1 MNTIRT
7 VDEMKNIVHEVKK
20 EGKSMGLVPTMGYFH
35 EGHLSLIREAR
46 KECDIL
52 IVSIFVNPTQFGPS
66 EDYERYPRDLGRDE
80 LIAEREKVDFIFAPN
95 VSEMYPSGYS
105 TFLEVKGLSKVMCG
119 KSRPAHFRGV
129 TTVVAKLFNLV
140 QPDVAYFGQKDAQQA
155 AIIKKMV
162 SDLNMGVEIRVFPIV
177 REKDGLAMSSRNA
190 CLNEDERKAAPVLHR
205 ALLKAK
211 DVIIRAR
218 KKTGGVTK
226 KIHPHRSPPPSR
238 GRIKEGD
245 NLLKFVREEITRMIE
260 SEKLARIDYIAIA
273 DPENLQEVDNI
284 EQDVLIAVA
293 VWIGKTRL
301 IDNVCSSAT

>member
-1 MNTIRT
+1 MKTISK
-7 VDEMKNIVHEVKK
+7 VSEMKNIVNEVKK
-20 EGKSMGLVPTMGYFH
+20 EGKSIGLVPTMGYFH
-35 EGHLSLIREAR
+35 QGHLSLIREVR
-46 KECDIL
+46 KKCDIL
-52 IVSIFVNPTQFGPS
+52 IASIFVNPTQFGPS

-80 LIAEREKVDFIFAPN
+80 LIAEREKVDFIFAPS

-105 TFLEVKGLSKVMCG
+105 TFLEVEGLSKVMCG

-140 QPDVAYFGQKDAQQA
+140 QPDTAYFGQKDAQQA

-162 SDLNMGVEIRVFPIV
+162 SELNMDVEIHICPIV

-190 CLNEDERKAAPVLHR
+190 YLNEEERKAALVLYR

-211 DVIIRAR
+211 DEIIKGKKDAGEIR
-218 KKTGGVTK
+218 K
-226 KIHPHRSPPPSR
+226 
-238 GRIKEGD
+238 
-245 NLLKFVREEITRMIE
+245 EITEVIE
-260 SEKLARIDYIAIA
+260 GEKLARIDYIAIV

-284 EQDVLIAVA
+284 EQEVLIAVA

-301 IDNVCSSAT
+301 IDNIIARKSTSSMTL

>member
-1 MNTIRT
+1 MKTIRT
-7 VDEMKNIVHEVKK
+7 VAEMKNIVSEVKK
-20 EGKSMGLVPTMGYFH
+20 EGKSMGLIPTMGYFH
-35 EGHLSLIREAR
+35 EGHLSLIRKAR

-80 LIAEREKVDFIFAPN
+80 LIAEREKVDFIFAPS

-105 TFLEVKGLSKVMCG
+105 TFLEVEGLSKVMCG
-119 KSRPAHFRGV
+119 KSHPAHFRGV

-155 AIIKKMV
+155 VIIKKMA
-162 SDLNMGVEIRVFPIV
+162 SDLNMGVEIHICPIV

-190 CLNEDERKAAPVLHR
+190 YLNEEERKAAPVLRR

-211 DVIIRAR
+211 D
-218 KKTGGVTK
+218 G
-226 KIHPHRSPPPSR
+226 
-238 GRIKEGD
+238 
-245 NLLKFVREEITRMIE
+245 ITRSKKNAGEIREKITEVIE
-260 SEKLARIDYIAIA
+260 GEKLARIDYIAIV

-284 EQDVLIAVA
+284 EQEALIAIA

-301 IDNVCSSAT
+301 IDNIICGNSMLGHF